1 MVWPLVSDFLYKQSE
16 QRSDMNHLRHAIRSR
31 IDNIFRQQHQEIDDS
46 RHRKQDELVPGAA
59 RPVEVPLLGSC
70 GAVWAH
76 VTGVDG
82 SPPLDQSS
90 PPGI

>member
-1 MVWPLVSDFLYKQSE
+1 MRYGY
-16 QRSDMNHLRHAIRSR
+16 HLRHAIRSR

-70 GAVWAH
+70 GAVWTH
-76 VTGVDG
+76 VSGVDG

-90 PPGI
+90 PSGI